1 MFKKVIIAED
11 LGSINQGLLSIT
23 KNLGIETVI
32 QAEYCDE
39 AYLKIRRA
47 EREDS
52 PFDLLIT
59 DLSFKADHR
68 EQDLHDGKM
77 LVAKLKEKVP
87 GLKIIVFSVED
98 KLQVVRTLMNDYK
111 ADAYVVKGRRG
122 LEELSQAIKAIHNNH
137 SYLSPK
143 VESAL
148 SEKED
153 LDINE
158 YDLEMLELLA
168 KGYSQDDISKY
179 FKSKNVIP
187 NSLSSVEKRLNKL
200 RIQFHATNAVQLVV
214 IAKDMGLI

>member
-1 MFKKVIIAED
+1 MFKKIIIAED
-11 LGSINQGLLSIT
+11 LGSISQGLLSIT
-23 KNLGIETVI
+23 EKLEIKEIVQT
-32 QAEYCDE
+32 EYCDE

-47 EREDS
+47 ALEGS
-52 PFDLLIT
+52 PFELLIT

-68 EQDLHDGKM
+68 EQDLKDGKV
-77 LVAKLKEKVP
+77 LVRKLKEKIP
-87 GLKIIVFSVED
+87 DLKIIVFSVED
-98 KLQVVRTLMNDYK
+98 KLQVVRTLINECK
-111 ADAYVVKGRRG
+111 ADAYVVKGRKG
-122 LEELSQAIKAIHNNH
+122 MEELHEAIIAVSDHK

-148 SEKED
+148 SRKED

-179 FKSKNVIP
+179 FKSKNMVP